1 MIKDPKLKR
10 KFMQGYTWIML
21 ARDPLYKPGKD
32 RWLEICKRTQDLRN
46 KLEEEGAT
54 LDEIGE
60 LITRCRQFAN
70 KKFEDMDLDQKVFLT
85 GLIFI

>member
-1 MIKDPKLKR
+1 MIKDLKLKR

-21 ARDPLYKPGKD
+21 ARDPLYKPTKD
-32 RWLEICKRTQDLRN
+32 RWLKICKRTQEIRN
-46 KLEEEGAT
+46 KLVEEGAT

-60 LITRCRQFAN
+60 LITRCKQFAN
-70 KKFEDMDLDQKVFLT
+70 KKFEDMDLDQKVFLA